1 MKEALKTALE
11 AIERIL
17 ESTIPYTELGT
28 PTLADSAVKLAT
40 DALHYGKEALAQP
53 AQKPVAWIAE
63 FENGEQELH
72 FEKPTVGETIT
83 PLYTTPPAQEPVTLP
98 HRSGNWCTDLTCK
111 KCYSAEFRF
120 KHTTPQQ
127 RQWVEL
133 TDEEVQ
139 LYAVKH
145 RRLVNAPAFYKAIEA
160 ALKEKNHD

>member
-1 MKEALKTALE
+1 MTKDKALKLALE
-11 AIERIL
+11 ALNSGADVKIGRVVW
-17 ESTIPYTELGT
+17 TEY
-28 PTLADSAVKLAT
+28 DSCLIAEAIT
-40 DALHYGKEALAQP
+40 AIKEALAQP
-53 AQKPVAWIAE
+53 AQESVAWIAE

-127 RQWVEL
+127 RPWVEL

-160 ALKEKNHD
+160 ALKEKNT